1 MRRGA
6 LPAWFTKRL
15 WFPFFFSLILLFRV
29 YSLHAAELTLTS
41 SAGYDSNPA
50 RYEDEEGSFF
60 AAYGVSASHRLI
72 STNRANLGIAA
83 SASYRDHFSLG
94 DNYRLEAGPELS
106 FPLFHGALIPAV
118 SVGAV
123 IYRDYLVDEDE
134 RNEVFAD
141 LGLAWFASRSAVI
154 TLRTGVRRLD
164 YLNEA
169 SRYGGRADGGSHIG
183 RGGMGRASFRNGKGP
198 GGGQGQGTPGG
209 STGNTDGQ
217 PVVYPGREDNLITLG
232 ADLDLALSPS
242 LSLGIYGSYSR
253 LDSSRSEET
262 RDIAELGASLEKRWE
277 DLWAADFNA
286 SVRSSWFHES
296 RRDKGAFIS
305 LRLSR
310 FFGRWRLFAGAD
322 LSRND
327 STAGGESYTQVM
339 TECGVSCSY

>member
-1 MRRGA
+1 MRRGSTSD
-6 LPAWFTKRL
+6 LFKNGL
-15 WFPFFFSLILLFRV
+15 WFSFSFLLILAVFINI
-29 YSLHAAELTLTS
+29 SSAAELSLTS
-41 SAGYDSNPA
+41 SLGYDSNPGL
-50 RYEDEEGSFF
+50 YEDEEGSAF

-106 FPLFHGALIPAV
+106 FPLFQGALIPAV

-123 IYRDYLVDEDE
+123 IYRDHLVDEDE

-164 YLNEA
+164 YLNES
-169 SRYGGRADGGSHIG
+169 SRYGGRADADRSMG
-183 RGGMGRASFRNGKGP
+183 RGGIGRASFPNGNGP
-198 GGGQGQGTPGG
+198 GGGQGQGPHGG
-209 STGNTDGQ
+209 GTEDTDGQ
-217 PVVYPGREDNLITLG
+217 PAVYPGREDNLITLG
-232 ADLDLALSPS
+232 ADLDLALSPK
-242 LSLGIYGSYSR
+242 LSLGIFGSYSR

-262 RDIAELGASLEKRWE
+262 RDIAELGASLEKRWA
-277 DLWAADFNA
+277 DLWAAEFNA
-286 SVRSSWFHES
+286 SVRSSWFDES
-296 RRDKGAFIS
+296 RRDKSAFIS

-339 TECGVSCSY
+339 TECGVSWSY